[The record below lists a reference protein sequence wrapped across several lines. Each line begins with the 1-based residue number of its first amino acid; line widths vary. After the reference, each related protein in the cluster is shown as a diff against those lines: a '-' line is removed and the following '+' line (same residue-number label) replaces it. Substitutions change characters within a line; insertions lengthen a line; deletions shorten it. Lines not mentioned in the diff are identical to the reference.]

1 MTASAP
7 SKPSR
12 KTYHPIETIED
23 LQSHLQWALSIELS
37 TIPPYLCALYSIQD
51 SSSQAYSVIR
61 SVAVEEMLHM
71 MLVSN
76 LMNSI
81 GATPSLS
88 GDNVPVYPTFMP
100 HHAAGGPYIQLQ
112 PFSSQLMTSTFMPIE
127 QPEASPRVPAEGDD
141 YQTLGQFYKAIE
153 EGFRNVVDRYG
164 EKAVFGRDTGFQ
176 RADTYFGIGGGHIVV
191 VRDLESALRAIQE
204 ITEQG
209 EGATT
214 PHPPLPGEE
223 PFGGYEHYGPRPDG
237 TYGPILGTPW
247 EMSHY
252 YKFQAL
258 STGALPAPA
267 VYPMQGNPD
276 PDQLTGEAREVSDL
290 FDACYS
296 LVLRALERALGTQE
310 QDRSFF
316 GVAFPV
322 MHFALPPLATL
333 LMQTTLRPEAQENES
348 ALGPNAGPAF
358 LVRNVPLK
366 KMIRTAE
373 RLLAH
378 PPDDRGQAYRTIW
391 IPNLTQVVRTLQ
403 GAAERAGKRDI

>member
-1 MTASAP
+1 
-7 SKPSR
+7 
-12 KTYHPIETIED
+12 
-23 LQSHLQWALSIELS
+23 
-37 TIPPYLCALYSIQD
+37 
-51 SSSQAYSVIR
+51 
-61 SVAVEEMLHM
+61 
-71 MLVSN
+71 
-76 LMNSI
+76 
-81 GATPSLS
+81 
-88 GDNVPVYPTFMP
+88 
-100 HHAAGGPYIQLQ
+100 
-112 PFSSQLMTSTFMPIE
+112 
-127 QPEASPRVPAEGDD
+127 
-141 YQTLGQFYKAIE
+141 
-153 EGFRNVVDRYG
+153 
-164 EKAVFGRDTGFQ
+164 
-176 RADTYFGIGGGHIVV
+176 VV